1 MTVWRNLKIGIRLSI
16 GIGAILVLL
25 MVVSTTA
32 VIGLSGGN
40 ASFGEY
46 RGMARQ
52 TANAAVMNGELLQ
65 ARMFVKD
72 LLLAA
77 TDSSVASANDAIAA
91 LLAHIHESESL
102 FEGSDEDRQAL
113 ADVVADAT
121 VYQDAFAKVVD
132 LTGQWQSFASKM
144 DENGPKI
151 ESNLAH
157 VMETAFGDG
166 DTVAAQHAEK
176 LFGSL
181 MLMRLARAK
190 FLAMNSTENIEA
202 VRARFHEFESNGAAL
217 LAALQNP
224 ERRRLAD
231 EAMKLGKE
239 YGEAFENAQARIMSR
254 KDIVEGTMNKIG
266 PAIASKL
273 DAIVTAKKTA
283 QDELGPR
290 AATAMNQSMVVALVI
305 SGIALAI
312 GLLAGFIIAR
322 GITRP
327 VSAMT
332 AAMGILANGDTTV
345 EIPAQGQKDE
355 IGSMAQA
362 VQVFKD
368 NMIETERLRAE
379 QEEAKR
385 RAEAERRQA
394 LLNMADRFESSVGGV
409 VNAVS
414 SAATELQATA
424 QSLSASAEETA
435 RQSTAVAA
443 ASEETTQNV
452 QTVAAATEELSSSI
466 REIGNRVSE
475 STRIV
480 AQAVAEAEDTN
491 SKVKGLFEAAQKIG
505 EVVTLINE
513 IASQTNLLALNA
525 TIEAARAGEA
535 GKGFAVVASEVKN
548 LATQTAKATDEI
560 AGQVKAIQDSTGS
573 AAQAIQTIT
582 TTIGRVNEI
591 ATAIASAVEEQGAAT
606 QEISRNVQQASTGT
620 AEVSSNITGV
630 TQASQQ
636 TSAGSAQV
644 LSSAS
649 ELAENGERLKREV
662 DTFLHSVRAG

>member
-1 MTVWRNLKIGIRLSI
+1 
-16 GIGAILVLL
+16 
-25 MVVSTTA
+25 MVVATTA

-40 ASFGEY
+40 SSFGEY

-65 ARMFVKD
+65 ARIFVKD
-72 LLLAA
+72 FLLTGA
-77 TDSSVASANDAIAA
+77 DSSVASVNDAIAT
-91 LLAHIHESESL
+91 LVKHIDESESL
-102 FEGSDEDRQAL
+102 FAGSDQDRQAL
-113 ADVVADAT
+113 ADISADAK
-121 VYQDAFAKVVD
+121 VYQEAFAKAVD
-132 LTGQWQSFASKM
+132 LRAQWQGFAAKM

-151 ESNLAH
+151 ESNLAD
-157 VMETAFGDG
+157 VMGSAFADG
-166 DTVAAQHAEK
+166 DTIAAQHAGET
-176 LFGSL
+176 LHSL
-181 MLMRLARAK
+181 MLMRLARGK
-190 FLAMNSTENIEA
+190 FLAVNTKENIEA
-202 VRARFHEFESNGAAL
+202 VRARVQEFESNGATL

-231 EAMKLGKE
+231 EAVKLGKE
-239 YGEAFENAQARIMSR
+239 YAEAFENAQARIMSR
-254 KDIVEGTMNKIG
+254 NEIVDGTMNKIG
-266 PAIASKL
+266 PDIASKL
-273 DAIVTAKKTA
+273 DAIVTAKKAA

-290 AATAMNQSMVVALVI
+290 AAAAMSRSMVVALVI

-312 GLLAGFIIAR
+312 GMLAGFVIAR

-327 VSAMT
+327 ISAMT
-332 AAMGILANGDTTV
+332 AAMGVLANGDTTV
-345 EIPAQGQKDE
+345 RIPAQGQKDE

-379 QEEAKR
+379 QEAAKK

-466 REIGNRVSE
+466 HEIGNRVLE

-480 AQAVAEAEDTN
+480 AQAVTEAEDTN

-573 AAQAIQTIT
+573 AAQAIQAIT
-582 TTIGRVNEI
+582 TTIARVNEI

-606 QEISRNVQQASTGT
+606 QEISRNVQQASAGT